1 VSVDVDER
9 AVTPAVGTV
18 LLVAVLVVV
27 GAVVGAYTVGIAAE
41 VDDGAP
47 NAAFDVEWDQGT
59 RTLTITYAGGDAIDE
74 ANTDRL
80 VVSIRDDDDTGS
92 NDYLLAETDWANRS
106 NGAFPVDG
114 GDEFVIT
121 GENGGGDLDVERR
134 GTNVAN
140 PASETHEPEV
150 DDVVRVTWY
159 DGDES
164 FVLVEYVIPRGED

>member
-1 VSVDVDER
+1 MDQR
-9 AVTPAVGTV
+9 AVTPVVGTV

-27 GAVVGAYTVGIAAE
+27 GAVVGAYTLDLAGA

-59 RTLTITYAGGDAIDE
+59 RTLTLTYAGGDAIDE

-92 NDYLLAETDWANRS
+92 NDYLLAEGDWATPS
-106 NGAFPVDG
+106 NGGFPVTG
-114 GDEFVIT
+114 GDEFIIT
-121 GENGGGDLDVERR
+121 GESGGGDLDVEQA

-140 PASETHEPEV
+140 PGSEIHEPEV

-159 DGDES
+159 EGSES
-164 FVLVEYVIPRGED
+164 FILLEYVIPRGED